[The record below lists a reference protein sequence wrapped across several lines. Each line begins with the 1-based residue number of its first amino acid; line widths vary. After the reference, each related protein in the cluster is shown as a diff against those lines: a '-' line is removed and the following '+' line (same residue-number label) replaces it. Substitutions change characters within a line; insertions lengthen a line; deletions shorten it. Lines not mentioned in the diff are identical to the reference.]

1 MDVIEAIQTRRSIKT
16 YDPNHSISEVEIKQL
31 IALAMLSPT
40 AFNIQHWRFIAVTD
54 PKLRTAIRAVSWD
67 QAQVTDASVLIVL
80 VGDLKAWKKEP
91 ARYWRDAPDPV
102 RNYLVPAIGA
112 YYEDHPQIERDE
124 VMRSCGIASMTIMLA
139 AKAMGYD
146 TCPMDGF
153 DFDAVSK
160 ILNLPQDHI
169 PALFVTVGK
178 AVAGPWPRGGQLPLE
193 ETLIWNRF

>member
-112 YYEDHPQIERDE
+112 YYEGHPQVERDE

>member
-1 MDVIEAIQTRRSIKT
+1 M
-16 YDPNHSISEVEIKQL
+16 SEDEIKQL
-31 IALAMLSPT
+31 ISLAILSPT

-54 PKLRTAIRAVSWD
+54 PEIRASIRAVSWD

-80 VGDLKAWKKEP
+80 VGDLKAWQKDP
-91 ARYWRDAPDPV
+91 DRYWRDAPDPV

-112 YYEDHPQIERDE
+112 YYEGRAQVERDE

-139 AKAMGYD
+139 AKGLGYD

-160 ILNLPQDHI
+160 ILNLPKDHI

-178 AVAGPWPRGGQLPLE
+178 ATAAAWPRGGQLPLE